1 MIPISNK
8 TLYYNAQAHQ
18 EITKLVN
25 KYNKINDSLPDSESY
40 PLPYLTTAFS
50 VLKLKMTCVS

>member
-8 TLYYNAQAHQ
+8 ILYYNGKDHRK
-18 EITKLVN
+18 ITKVVN
-25 KYNKINDSLPDSESY
+25 SYNRINDMLPDSESY